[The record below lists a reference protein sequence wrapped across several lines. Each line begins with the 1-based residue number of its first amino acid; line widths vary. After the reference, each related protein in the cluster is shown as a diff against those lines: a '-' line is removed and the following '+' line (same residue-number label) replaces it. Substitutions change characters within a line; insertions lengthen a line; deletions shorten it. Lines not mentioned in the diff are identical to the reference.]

1 MKKLVIFTILMMGV
15 SVANAAFLSNWGTK
29 AFFKPAITLPAP
41 APAPAPEIAQIN
53 TEKNVYVQAINDHEE
68 GGYKEQKEGN
78 VGAVPVPA
86 ALPLMASALCI
97 FGIARR
103 RSIHK

>member
-1 MKKLVIFTILMMGV
+1 MKKLVIFTVLMMSV
-15 SVANAAFLSNWGTK
+15 SMANAG
-29 AFFKPAITLPAP
+29 FFGSAMKLPSYKQPSITLPP
-41 APAPAPEIAQIN
+41 QPVPETTQKD
-53 TEKNVYVQAINDHEE
+53 TEENVYTQAIDDNQE
-68 GGYKEQKEGN
+68 GGYEGENDGN

-103 RSIHK
+103 RNINK

>member
-1 MKKLVIFTILMMGV
+1 MILMMSV
-15 SVANAAFLSNWGTK
+15 SMANAG
-29 AFFKPAITLPAP
+29 FFGKLKLNYPPKPVITLPP
-41 APAPAPEIAQIN
+41 PEPVPEVTQKI
-53 TEKNVYVQAINDHEE
+53 TEENLYTQAIDDNQE
-68 GGYKEQKEGN
+68 GGYEGENEGN

-103 RSIHK
+103 RNINK

>member
-1 MKKLVIFTILMMGV
+1 MKKLVIFTILMMSV
-15 SVANAAFLSNWGTK
+15 SMANAGYSAH
-29 AFFKPAITLPAP
+29 FKLLKLQQESSTLPP
-41 APAPAPEIAQIN
+41 PEPVPEATQNN
-53 TEKNVYVQAINDHEE
+53 TEENEYTQAIDDNQE
-68 GGYKEQKEGN
+68 GGYEGENEGN

-103 RSIHK
+103 RNINK